1 MLIGGFE
8 HDGSRERETNTIHA
22 QLLYGVH
29 TCTLTSAQVYTGIC
43 RDKKNCLLLVT

>member
-8 HDGSRERETNTIHA
+8 HDGSRETNTIHA
-22 QLLYGVH
+22 QLLSGVH
-29 TCTLTSAQVYTGIC
+29 TYTLTSAQVYTGIC